1 MHLSLLRYQLII
13 IKPYIVHLVTVKPI
27 IYGGIICRILNLN
40 ALFAVTG
47 LNYINYIFGNNKKL
61 INKILI
67 FFFKKIYNFIFKN
80 KKSKIILQNND
91 DYLYFI
97 KNYKIKKNNIYRIKG
112 SGVNLKKFSFKKIPS
127 GIPKIIFPARM
138 LLDKGFYEFI
148 NASKIVNQK
157 KFVAEFILAGSHD
170 PANPKSIPLNYLKN
184 INRYKGV
191 RWIGYVKNI
200 EELFK
205 KCCIVVLP
213 SYQEGFPKSLQDAA
227 ASGRPIIT
235 TNTNGCREV
244 VDENI
249 NGYLVPVNDHKILA
263 SKIIYLLNNREILT
277 KMCIKSRLKAEK
289 EFDQN
294 IIVTQ
299 HMEIYNKYAT

>member
-1 MHLSLLRYQLII
+1 MKNKKKIVFIVNDVSFFLSHRLVIAKKAIELNYNVFLLSSTTISENKKILNDNNINYINIPITRSSKNILYEFRLFLSIFFQLIV

-47 LNYINYIFGNNKKL
+47 LNYINYIFGNKKKL

-67 FFFKKIYNFIFKN
+67 IFFKKIYNFIFKN

-157 KFVAEFILAGSHD
+157 KF
-170 PANPKSIPLNYLKN
+170 
-184 INRYKGV
+184 
-191 RWIGYVKNI
+191 
-200 EELFK
+200 
-205 KCCIVVLP
+205 
-213 SYQEGFPKSLQDAA
+213 
-227 ASGRPIIT
+227 
-235 TNTNGCREV
+235 
-244 VDENI
+244 
-249 NGYLVPVNDHKILA
+249 
-263 SKIIYLLNNREILT
+263 
-277 KMCIKSRLKAEK
+277 
-289 EFDQN
+289 
-294 IIVTQ
+294 
-299 HMEIYNKYAT
+299 